1 MKKPRPDPETLLQH
15 AKEED
20 QRAKRGKLKIY
31 LGAAPGVGKTYSM
44 LEDAI
49 AKREKG
55 LDIIV
60 GIVESHGRKEIES
73 LLKKFEILPRQNVE
87 YHGQTLSEFD
97 LDATLKRNP
106 STILID
112 EMAHTNVPGLR
123 HNKRWQDIKEILD
136 RGINVYTTLNVQ
148 HIESLNDI
156 VTQIIHTRV
165 NETIPDSMLEIADSV
180 ELIDLPPEDLL
191 KRMQEGKVYIPQQA
205 ELAIEHFFR
214 QGNLSA
220 LRELALRVTAERV
233 GEQVLSYRKGKGIKF
248 IWPTKEKL
256 LVCVSS
262 SQNATKLIRAAR
274 RMASSL
280 QAEWI
285 AVHVDTGFSEHNRA
299 KAINNLRLAEQLGAE
314 TKILHGINAT
324 SEIIHISRELN
335 VTKIIVGKRKHRW
348 WKKMIFG
355 NLTDSLIK
363 TSDEIDIYMINDDSK
378 KIKSSKYDLEQ
389 SENIFPWRAYA
400 LSLGVI
406 GLATAINLI
415 FSAYLQTTTIILVYI
430 VTVTIVALLGKTGP
444 SILASVLS
452 VIAYGYF
459 FANHENGFLIANTQL
474 FFTLFIM
481 LLVTQI
487 ISQLT
492 IIMKKQTIAS
502 RLLEKRTSTLH
513 ALSRQLASAR
523 GVNKLLDIAVN
534 YMANIF
540 NSEVLALL
548 STDGHLEVK
557 SGYGT
562 KLVLNAKDFSVAQW
576 VYDLGQIAGLGTDTL
591 PFSDAIYVPLIS
603 SQKPIGV
610 LRIKPKYNAM
620 LFTPEQSHLLEA
632 CANQVAL
639 AIEVDRLHE
648 QHKQLELESKTDRI
662 RAALLEAVSHDMRT
676 PLVAAIGSASTLME
690 LSSDLNKHQIKKLS
704 QDIIFEL
711 EQLNRLIHNFLQI
724 TYLEDNAVKLQK
736 EFYPLSNVIAT
747 ALKISYTKSG
757 KKHINILLPN
767 DLPKIPLD
775 KTLIEEVFV
784 NLIDNSMKFTPA
796 ESAIDIKAHLDNQ
809 YVVVSIEDN
818 GPGIMPD
825 EVNKLFEKFYR
836 GRMLTTERGLGLGL
850 SICRAIISAHGGKIW
865 AENRKEGGAAFRFTL
880 PLAP

>member
-1 MKKPRPDPETLLQH
+1 MKKPRPNPETLLQH

-20 QRAKRGKLKIY
+20 LRAKRGKLKIY
-31 LGAAPGVGKTYSM
+31 LGAAPGVGKTYNM

-49 AKREKG
+49 AKRKNG

-60 GIVESHGRKEIES
+60 GIVESHGRKEIEF
-73 LLKKFEILPRQNVE
+73 LLKDFEILPRQKVE
-87 YHGQTLSEFD
+87 YHGQTLLEFD

-106 STILID
+106 HTILID

-165 NETIPDSMLEIADSV
+165 NETVPDSMLEIADSV

-205 ELAIEHFFR
+205 ELAVEHFFR

-220 LRELALRVTAERV
+220 LRELALRITAERV

-274 RMASSL
+274 RMATSL

-285 AVHVDTGFSEHNRA
+285 AMHVDTGFSQDRRS

-314 TKILHGINAT
+314 TKILNGINVT
-324 SEIIHISRELN
+324 SEIIHICRDLN
-335 VTKIIVGKRKHRW
+335 VTKIILGKRKHRW
-348 WKKMIFG
+348 WKKILFG
-355 NLTDSLIK
+355 SLTDNLIK
-363 TSDEIDIYMINDDSK
+363 QSDEIDIYMINDDYPEISSSKHRGKKSK
-378 KIKSSKYDLEQ
+378 KT
-389 SENIFPWRAYA
+389 FPWKAYA
-400 LSLGVI
+400 LSLGLVGI
-406 GLATAINLI
+406 ATAINLI
-415 FSAYLQTTTIILVYI
+415 FSAYLQTSTIILIYVI
-430 VTVTIVALLGKTGP
+430 TVTIVALLGKTGP
-444 SILASVLS
+444 SIVASVFS
-452 VIAYGYF
+452 VITYAYF
-459 FANHENGFLIANTQL
+459 FATHEGISIANTQH
-474 FFTLFIM
+474 FITLFIM

-492 IIMKKQTIAS
+492 IIMKKQNIAS

-523 GVNKLLDIAVN
+523 GVDKLLDIAVN
-534 YMANIF
+534 YMATIF

-548 STDGHLEVK
+548 ATDGHLEVK

-562 KLVLNAKDFSVAQW
+562 KLTLNAKDFSVAQW
-576 VYDLGQIAGLGTDTL
+576 VYDLGQMAGLGTDTL

-610 LRIKPKYNAM
+610 LRIKPKDQHT

-639 AIEVDRLHE
+639 AIEVDKLHE
-648 QHKQLELESKTDRI
+648 QHKQSEMESKTDRI
-662 RAALLEAVSHDMRT
+662 RAALLEAVSHDIRT
-676 PLVAAIGSASTLME
+676 PLVAATGSATTLSE
-690 LSSDLNKHQIKKLS
+690 LGDVLNTQQIKKLS
-704 QDIIFEL
+704 HEIMFEL

-724 TYLEDNAVKLQK
+724 AYLEDNAVKLQK
-736 EFYPLSNVIAT
+736 ELHSLSEVIAT
-747 ALKISYTKSG
+747 ALKISYAKSG
-757 KKHINILLPN
+757 KKHINIHLAN

-784 NLIDNSMKFTPA
+784 NLIDNALKFTPA
-796 ESAIDIKAHLDNQ
+796 ESAINIEAHLDNR
-809 YVVVSIEDN
+809 YIVVSIEDN

-850 SICRAIISAHGGKIW
+850 SICRAIITAHGGKIW
-865 AENRKEGGAAFRFTL
+865 GENRKEGGAAFRFTL
-880 PLAP
+880 PLAG

>member
-1 MKKPRPDPETLLQH
+1 MKKPRPDPEALLQS

-20 QRAKRGKLKIY
+20 LRAKRGKLKIY

-60 GIVESHGRKEIES
+60 GIVESHGRKEIEFF
-73 LLKKFEILPRQNVE
+73 LKKFEILPRQNVE

-106 STILID
+106 HTILID

-165 NETIPDSMLEIADSV
+165 NETVPNSMLEIADSV
-180 ELIDLPPEDLL
+180 ELVDLPPEDLL

-205 ELAIEHFFR
+205 ELAVEHFFR

-220 LRELALRVTAERV
+220 LRELALRITAERV
-233 GEQVLSYRKGKGIKF
+233 GEQVLSYRKGKGIKS
-248 IWPTKEKL
+248 IWATKEKL
-256 LVCVSS
+256 LVCISS
-262 SQNATKLIRAAR
+262 SKNATKLIRATR

-285 AVHVDTGFSEHNRA
+285 AVHVDIGGSEQNRSR
-299 KAINNLRLAEQLGAE
+299 AINNLRLAEQLGAE
-314 TKILHGINAT
+314 TKILYGMNAT
-324 SEIIHISRELN
+324 SEIIHICRELN

-348 WKKMIFG
+348 WEKIFLR
-355 NLTDSLIK
+355 NLTDNLIK
-363 TSDEIDIYMINDDSK
+363 SSDEIDIYMINDDSQESK
-378 KIKSSKYDLEQ
+378 PSKYAYEP
-389 SENIFPWRAYA
+389 SEKKFPWKAYA
-400 LSLGVI
+400 FSLGI
-406 GLATAINLI
+406 LGLATAINLL
-415 FSAYLQTTTIILVYI
+415 FSTYFQTTTIILVYI
-430 VTVTIVALLGKTGP
+430 VTVTIVALLGKSGP

-452 VIAYGYF
+452 VIAYAYF
-459 FANHENGFLIANTQL
+459 FTHHENGFLIANTQL
-474 FFTLFIM
+474 FFTLFII

-492 IIMKKQTIAS
+492 IMMKKQTNAA
-502 RLLEKRTSTLH
+502 RLLERRSSTLH
-513 ALSRQLASAR
+513 ALSRQLASSR

-548 STDGHLEVK
+548 AIEGHLEVK
-557 SGYGT
+557 AGHGT
-562 KLVLNAKDFSVAQW
+562 KLILNAKDYSVAQW
-576 VYDLGQIAGLGTDTL
+576 VYDLGQVAGLGTDTL

-603 SQKPIGV
+603 SQQPIGV
-610 LRIKPKYNAM
+610 LRIKPKDNTM
-620 LFTPEQSHLLEA
+620 LFTPEQSHLLES

-662 RAALLEAVSHDMRT
+662 RAALLEAVSHDIRT

-690 LSSDLNKHQIKKLS
+690 LSNDLNKNQIKKLS
-704 QDIIFEL
+704 QDIILEL

-724 TYLEDNAVKLQK
+724 TYLDDNAVKLQK
-736 EFYPLSNVIAT
+736 ELFPLSDVIAA

-757 KKHINILLPN
+757 KKHINIFLPH

-784 NLIDNSMKFTPA
+784 NLIDNAMKFTPA
-796 ESAIDIKAHLDNQ
+796 ESAINIKADRDNQ
-809 YVVVSIEDN
+809 YVVISIEDN

-880 PLAP
+880 PLSL

>member
-1 MKKPRPDPETLLQH
+1 MKKRPDPEKLLQH

-20 QRAKRGKLKIY
+20 IRAKRGKLKIY

-49 AKREKG
+49 AKRKAG

-60 GIVESHGRKEIES
+60 GIVESHGRKEIEV
-73 LLKKFEILPRQNVE
+73 LLKNFEILPRQKVE
-87 YHGQTLSEFD
+87 YHGQMLEEFD
-97 LDATLKRNP
+97 LDTALKRDP
-106 STILID
+106 SIILID
-112 EMAHTNVPGLR
+112 EMAHTNIPGLR

-156 VTQIIHTRV
+156 VTQIIHTRI
-165 NETIPDSMLEIADSV
+165 NETVPDSMLEIADSV

-191 KRMQEGKVYIPQQA
+191 KRMQEGKVYIPQQVA
-205 ELAIEHFFR
+205 LAVEHFFR
-214 QGNLSA
+214 KGNLSA

-262 SQNATKLIRAAR
+262 NQNATKLIRAAR
-274 RMASSL
+274 RMAASL
-280 QAEWI
+280 QAEWV
-285 AVHVDTGFSEHNRA
+285 AVHVDIGTSKYNRA
-299 KAINNLRLAEQLGAE
+299 NAINNLRLAEQLGAE
-314 TKILHGINAT
+314 TKILYGINPAQ
-324 SEIIHISRELN
+324 EIIHLCRDLN
-335 VTKIIVGKRKHRW
+335 VTKIIVGKRKTPW
-348 WKKMIFG
+348 WKKLFIK

-363 TSDEIDIYMINDDSK
+363 HSDEIDIYMINDKSQGKKPAKYIFEDSDK
-378 KIKSSKYDLEQ
+378 T
-389 SENIFPWRAYA
+389 FPWKTYA
-400 LSLGVI
+400 LSLGII
-406 GLATAINLI
+406 GIATALNFI
-415 FSAYLQTTTIILVYI
+415 FAPYLQTTTILLVYI
-430 VTVTIVALLGKTGP
+430 IAVTIVALFGKTGP
-444 SILASVLS
+444 SILASLLS
-452 VIAYGYF
+452 VIAYAYF
-459 FANHENGFLIANTQL
+459 FALPAMLLGRTQHL
-474 FFTLFIM
+474 FTLFIM

-492 IIMKKQTIAS
+492 ITMRKQTIAS
-502 RLLEKRTSTLH
+502 RYLEKRTSTLH

-523 GVNKLLDIAVN
+523 GVDKLLDIAVN

-548 STDGHLEVK
+548 ATEGHLEVK

-562 KLVLNAKDFSVAQW
+562 SLSLNPKDFSVAQW
-576 VYDLGQIAGLGTDTL
+576 VYDLGQVAGLGTDTL

-610 LRIKPKYNAM
+610 LRIKPKDKM
-620 LFTPEQSHLLEA
+620 ILFTPEQTHLLEG

-648 QHKQLELESKTDRI
+648 QHKQLELASKTDRI
-662 RAALLEAVSHDMRT
+662 RAALLEAVSHDIRT
-676 PLVAAIGSASTLME
+676 PLVAAMGSATTLME
-690 LSSDLNKHQIKKLS
+690 LGNDLDKLKIKKLS

-711 EQLNRLIHNFLQI
+711 EQLRRLIHNFLQI
-724 TYLEDNAVKLQK
+724 SYLEDKAVKLQK
-736 EFYPLSNVIAT
+736 EFYSIHDVIAH
-747 ALKISYTKSG
+747 ALKISYAKSG
-757 KKHINILLPN
+757 KKHIHIFLAPN
-767 DLPKIPLD
+767 LPKIPLD

-784 NLIDNSMKFTPA
+784 NLIDNAMKFTPT
-796 ESAIDIKAHLDNQ
+796 ESAIQINAHLDNQ
-809 YVVVSIEDN
+809 YIVISIEDN

-825 EVNKLFEKFYR
+825 EINRLFEKFYR

-850 SICRAIISAHGGKIW
+850 SICRAIVNAHGGKIW

-880 PLAP
+880 PLV

>member
-20 QRAKRGKLKIY
+20 QRAKRGKLKIF

-49 AKREKG
+49 AKRAKG

-60 GIVESHGRKEIES
+60 GIVESHGRTEIEN
-73 LLKKFEILPRQNVE
+73 LLKKFEILPRQKVE
-87 YHGQTLSEFD
+87 YHNQTLSEFD

-106 STILID
+106 HTILID

-165 NETIPDSMLEIADSV
+165 NETVPDSMLELADSV
-180 ELIDLPPEDLL
+180 ELVDLPPEDLL

-205 ELAIEHFFR
+205 ELAVEHFFR

-248 IWPTKEKL
+248 IWPTREKL

-274 RMASSL
+274 RMAASL

-285 AVHVDTGFSEHNRA
+285 AVHVDTGFSEYNRN
-299 KAINNLRLAEQLGAE
+299 KAINDLRLAEQLGAE
-314 TKILHGINAT
+314 TKILQGINAT
-324 SEIIHISRELN
+324 QEIIHISRELN
-335 VTKIIVGKRKHRW
+335 VTKIIVGRRKQRW
-348 WKKMIFG
+348 WNNILFG
-355 NLTDSLIK
+355 NLTDNLIK
-363 TSDEIDIYMINDDSK
+363 NSNEIDIYIINDESSKIASKHRAEQSK
-378 KIKSSKYDLEQ
+378 KSSSWQ
-389 SENIFPWRAYA
+389 AYMV
-400 LSLGVI
+400 SLGLI

-415 FSAYLQTTTIILVYI
+415 FSAYLQTSTIILIYI

-444 SILASVLS
+444 SILASILS
-452 VIAYGYF
+452 VIAYAAF
-459 FANHENGFLIANTQL
+459 FATHDNGILQANTQH
-474 FFTLFIM
+474 FFTLFVM

-492 IIMKKQTIAS
+492 ITMKRQTNTS
-502 RLLEKRTSTLH
+502 RLVEKRTSTLH

-523 GVNKLLDIAVN
+523 GVNKLLDIAVD

-548 STDGHLEVK
+548 SMDGHLEVK
-557 SGYGT
+557 SGHGT
-562 KLVLNAKDFSVAQW
+562 KLTLTAKDFSVAQW
-576 VYDLGQIAGLGTDTL
+576 VYDLGQVAGLGTDTL
-591 PFSDAIYVPLIS
+591 PFSDAIYVPLIT

-610 LRIKPKYNAM
+610 LRIKPKDQSA

-639 AIEVDRLHE
+639 AIEVDSLHE
-648 QHKQLELESKTDRI
+648 QHKQSELESKTDRI
-662 RAALLEAVSHDMRT
+662 RAALLEAISHDMRT
-676 PLVAAIGSASTLME
+676 PLVAAMGSATTLME
-690 LSSDLNKHQIKKLS
+690 VNQDLNKQQINKLS
-704 QDIIFEL
+704 HEIIFEL

-724 TYLEDNAVKLQK
+724 AYLEDHAVKLQK
-736 EFYPLSNVIAT
+736 EPYSLSDVIGI
-747 ALKISYTKSG
+747 ALKISYAKSG
-757 KKHINILLPN
+757 KKHINITLPP

-775 KTLIEEVFV
+775 KTLIEEVVV
-784 NLIDNSMKFTPA
+784 NLIDNSMKFTPT
-796 ESAIDIKAHLDNQ
+796 ESAINIKALLDNQ

-850 SICRAIISAHGGKIW
+850 SICRAIITAHGGKIW

-880 PLAP
+880 PLS